1 MNYIRQTSN
10 GVKKTFLTVLLVG
23 SLFPLII
30 LAFTNSYTVTDV
42 NSGLSYTATYEGFVP
57 CGRTPSVIMG
67 IAVNIDCSLC
77 HLFVMID
84 GIVDFVLLKLVPPI
98 ATLILIFAGMSFY
111 FALGNPEK
119 FRHAKSVLLSVIIG
133 LIIIY
138 ASWIIINAVMVE
150 IMGMADWV
158 GFGEG
163 WFRIDCPIET
173 GITW

>member
-1 MNYIRQTSN
+1 M
-10 GVKKTFLTVLLVG
+10 KKIFLVVLLIG

-30 LAFTNSYTVTDV
+30 LAFSNSYTVTDV
-42 NSGLSYTATYEGFVP
+42 TSGLSYTATYEGFVP
-57 CGRTPSVIMG
+57 CGRTPSVIQVDGTM
-67 IAVNIDCSLC
+67 AVIIDCSFC

-98 ATLILIFAGMSFY
+98 ATLILIFAGISFY

-119 FRHAKSVLLSVIIG
+119 FRHARSVLLSVVIG
-133 LIIIY
+133 LVIIY

-150 IMGMADWV
+150 IMGAADWV